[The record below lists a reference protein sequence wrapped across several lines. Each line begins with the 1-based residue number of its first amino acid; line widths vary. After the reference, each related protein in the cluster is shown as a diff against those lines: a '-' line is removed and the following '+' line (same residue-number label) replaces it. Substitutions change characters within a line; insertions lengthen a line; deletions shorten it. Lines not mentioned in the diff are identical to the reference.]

1 MNAPVNTP
9 INAERNS
16 TVRIAILASGGGS
29 GFEAIAAAVRLGK
42 LQAEIVAVVSDQ
54 PQAGVIAK
62 AKALGI
68 ATLVVPWEHG
78 PGLDQSARAQARA
91 AHDTMILQALDALTG
106 GRPRFLVFAGYM
118 RIVTPILIRAFR
130 DEKPYSR
137 LVNIHPSLLPAF
149 PGVGGYA
156 QAFLHGVKLA
166 GMTVHLIDEELDSG
180 PICAQRSFSI
190 EGLES
195 VAEVERLGK
204 ELECQL
210 YPEALQWI
218 LPEKFS
224 VEHRAV
230 DPALQNTRLQIS
242 QASQTHQASQRR
254 LSVRTI

>member
-1 MNAPVNTP
+1 MKNIEKNVEKAV
-9 INAERNS
+9 ERNA

-29 GFEAIAAAVRLGK
+29 GFEAIAEAVRSGK

-78 PGLDQSARAQARA
+78 PGLDPHARAQARA
-91 AHDTMILQALDALTG
+91 AHDTKILQALDRLAG

-137 LVNIHPSLLPAF
+137 MVNIHPSLLPAF

-195 VAEVERLGK
+195 AAEVERLGK

-210 YPEALQWI
+210 YPEALKWI
-218 LPEKFS
+218 LPEKFR

-230 DPALQNTRLQIS
+230 DPTPENTR
-242 QASQTHQASQRR
+242 HQASQRR